1 MTPAARRLLGTLL
14 VYAGLLVVSV
24 LLLRQDPIADSGW
37 RYAVALLPVPAA
49 AGILAAT
56 AATYRDADELAQR
69 IQLQALAVAF
79 LTTMLLAF
87 TWGLL
92 EGVGLPRVS
101 GFVYFGILWVTYLGG
116 LWWANRRYK

>member
-1 MTPAARRLLGTLL
+1 MKPAVRRLVLTLL
-14 VYAGLLVVSV
+14 AYAGLLVASV

-37 RYAVALLPVPAA
+37 RYAVALLPAPAA

-56 AATYRDADELAQR
+56 AAAYRDSDELARQ

-101 GFVYFGILWVTYLGG
+101 GFVYFGILWGTYMGG
-116 LWWANRRYK
+116 LWWANRRYR

>member
-1 MTPAARRLLGTLL
+1 MTPAARRLLVTLL
-14 VYAGLLVVSV
+14 VYAGLLVMSV
-24 LLLRQDPIADSGW
+24 LLLRQDAIADSGW
-37 RYAVALLPVPAA
+37 RYAVALLPLPAA
-49 AGILAAT
+49 AGILATT
-56 AATYRDADELAQR
+56 AAAYRDSDELAQR

-101 GFVYFGILWVTYLGG
+101 GFVYFGILWAAYLGG
-116 LWWANRRYK
+116 LWWANRRYR